1 MMRRMARAT
10 KSGIAATALA
20 ALLASCAATPSER
33 GAAPRTATP
42 IEHLIVVVGENLS
55 FDNLFATFRP
65 APGESVANLLSKGIV
80 NADGSPG
87 PNAALA
93 EQRQAAPRGRYE
105 VMPPV
110 ARSFAHL
117 PQPNTTGAHD
127 QPQFTGDER
136 FPEALPNAPFQI
148 TRYAKYESYVGD
160 PIHRFFQMW
169 QQFDGGRNDL
179 FVWTAMTSGETGK
192 RGDPSLGTN
201 QGGVAMGFYNMAAG
215 DAPYLRQLAERY
227 ALADNYHQP
236 IMGGTGA
243 NYFALATGDV
253 ATYER
258 DGKPARPPANQIE
271 NPEPRP
277 GTVNWY
283 TQSGYDSGSYVAC
296 ADARQPGVAAIRD
309 YLASLPYRV
318 FNDGNCAPDTY
329 YLVNNY
335 RPGYFADGTARPLG
349 PDKFVLPPQTMPTIG
364 EALAAK
370 GVSWRWYSGGRTVAG
385 GVDRKQYCEI
395 CDALTHSTAVMTGP
409 LKQNLRP
416 LAELDGDLA
425 AGRLPA
431 VAFIVP
437 PNAESGHPA
446 YSTVARYEGF
456 VRELVAK
463 IEARPG
469 IWAHT
474 AILITTDEGGG
485 YYDSGY
491 IQILDFFGDGPR
503 IAMIAVSPFA
513 KRGHVEHTYYDHVSI
528 LKFIER
534 NWHLPP
540 LSRRSRDILPN
551 PVMSKADPYM
561 PQNRPA
567 IGDLMEL
574 FEFPGG
580 HR

>member
-1 MMRRMARAT
+1 MPGAANPW
-10 KSGIAATALA
+10 GAATALA
-20 ALLASCAATPSER
+20 ALLLASCAAAPSER
-33 GAAPRTATP
+33 DAGERTATP

-65 APGESVANLLSKGIV
+65 APGQSVANLLSKGIV

-87 PNAALA
+87 PDVALA
-93 EQRQAAPRGRYE
+93 QQHEAAPRQRYE
-105 VMPPV
+105 VTPPI
-110 ARSFAHL
+110 AGKFGAL
-117 PQPNTTGAHD
+117 PQPNTTYAHD
-127 QPQFTGDER
+127 RPPYTADAR
-136 FPEALPNAPFQI
+136 FPRDLPNAPFQI
-148 TRYAKYESYVGD
+148 TRYADYAAYVGD

-169 QQFDGGRNDL
+169 QQVDGGRNDL
-179 FVWTAMTSGETGK
+179 FVWAAITSGESGK
-192 RGDPSLGTN
+192 RRDPSLGTN

-215 DAPYLRQLAERY
+215 DAPYLRQLAQRY

-253 ATYER
+253 ATYLR
-258 DGKPARPPANQIE
+258 DGEPAVPPPNQIE

-318 FNDGNCAPDTY
+318 FNGGNCAPDTY

-349 PDKFVLPPQTMPTIG
+349 PDKFVLPPQTAPTIA

-370 GVSWRWYSGGRTVAG
+370 GVSWRWYSGGRTSS

-395 CDALTHSTAVMTGP
+395 CDALVYSTAVMTGP
-409 LKQNLRP
+409 MKQSLVP

-425 AGRLPA
+425 AGTLPG
-431 VAFIVP
+431 VAFVVP
-437 PNAESGHPA
+437 PNGESGHPA
-446 YSTVARYEGF
+446 YSTVARYESF
-456 VRELVAK
+456 LRELVAK
-463 IEARPG
+463 VEARPN
-469 IWAHT
+469 IWAKT

-513 KRGHVEHTYYDHVSI
+513 KPGHVEHTYYDHVSI

-534 NWHLPP
+534 NCHLPP
-540 LSRRSRDILPN
+540 LSPRSRDNLPN

-561 PQNRPA
+561 PENRPA

-574 FEFPGG
+574 FQFTGAT
-580 HR
+580 R

>member
-1 MMRRMARAT
+1 MPTAT
-10 KSGIAATALA
+10 KSRVVAPALA
-20 ALLASCAATPSER
+20 ALLLASCATAVSE
-33 GAAPRTATP
+33 RTATP

-65 APGESVANLLSKGIV
+65 AAGQSVANLLSKGIV

-87 PNAALA
+87 PEVALA
-93 EQRQAAPRGRYE
+93 QQHEAAPRQRYE
-105 VMPPV
+105 VTPPI
-110 ARSFAHL
+110 AGKFAAL
-117 PQPNTTGAHD
+117 PQPNTTYARD
-127 QPQFTGDER
+127 RPPYTADAR
-136 FPEALPNAPFQI
+136 FPRDLPNAPFQI
-148 TRYAKYESYVGD
+148 TRYADYASYVGD

-169 QQFDGGRNDL
+169 QQVDGGRNDL
-179 FVWTAMTSGETGK
+179 FVWTGITSGESGK

-253 ATYER
+253 ATYLR
-258 DGKPARPPANQIE
+258 DGKPAVPPANQIE

-296 ADARQPGVAAIRD
+296 ADARQPGVKAIRD
-309 YLASLPYRV
+309 YLAALPYRV
-318 FNDGNCAPDTY
+318 FNGGNCAPDTY

-335 RPGYFADGTARPLG
+335 RPGYFADGAARPLG
-349 PDKFVLPPQTMPTIG
+349 PDKFVLPPQTAPTIA

-370 GVSWRWYSGGRTVAG
+370 GVSWRWYSGGRTAS
-385 GVDRKQYCEI
+385 GVDRKQYCAI
-395 CDALTHSTAVMTGP
+395 CDALVYSTAVMTGP
-409 LKQNLRP
+409 LKQSLVP

-425 AGRLPA
+425 AGTLPA
-431 VAFIVP
+431 VAFVVP
-437 PNAESGHPA
+437 PNGESGHPA
-446 YSTVARYEGF
+446 YSTVARYESF
-456 VRELVAK
+456 VRDLVAK
-463 IEARPG
+463 VEARPE
-469 IWAHT
+469 IWAKT

-513 KRGHVEHTYYDHVSI
+513 KHAHVEHTYYDHVSI

-540 LSRRSRDILPN
+540 LSPRSRDNLPN

-561 PQNRPA
+561 PENRPA

-574 FEFPGG
+574 FQFPQGI
-580 HR
+580 H

>member
-1 MMRRMARAT
+1 MPTAT
-10 KSGIAATALA
+10 NPGAVATALA
-20 ALLASCAATPSER
+20 ALLLASCAATPSEH
-33 GAAPRTATP
+33 GVTAARTATP
-42 IEHLIVVVGENLS
+42 IEHLVVVVGENLS

-65 APGESVANLLSKGIV
+65 ALGQSVANLLSKGIV
-80 NADGSPG
+80 LADGSPG
-87 PNAALA
+87 PDVALA
-93 EQRQAAPRGRYE
+93 MQRQAAPRQRYE
-105 VMPPV
+105 VTPPI
-110 ARSFAHL
+110 AGRFAVL
-117 PQPNTTGAHD
+117 PQPNTTYAHD
-127 QPQFTGDER
+127 LPPYSADAR
-136 FPEALPNAPFQI
+136 FPRELPNAPFQI
-148 TRYAKYESYVGD
+148 TRYADYAAYVGD
-160 PIHRFFQMW
+160 PVHRFFQMW

-179 FVWTAMTSGETGK
+179 FVWTGVTSGESAK
-192 RGDPSLGTN
+192 RGDPAAGTN

-253 ATYER
+253 APYLR
-258 DGKPARPPANQIE
+258 DGKPAAPPGNQIE
-271 NPEPRP
+271 NPEPLP
-277 GTVNWY
+277 GTPNWY

-296 ADARQPGVAAIRD
+296 ADARQPGVKAIRD

-318 FNDGNCAPDTY
+318 FNDGNCAPGTY

-335 RPGYFADGTARPLG
+335 RPGYFADGKARPLG
-349 PDKFVLPPQTMPTIG
+349 PDKFVLPPQTTPTIA
-364 EALAAK
+364 EALAAR
-370 GVSWRWYSGGRTVAG
+370 GVSWRWYSGGRTAG

-395 CDALTHSTAVMTGP
+395 CDALVNSTAVMTGP

-425 AGRLPA
+425 AGALPP

-437 PNAESGHPA
+437 PNADSGHPA
-446 YSTVARYEGF
+446 YSTVARYESF
-456 VRELVAK
+456 VRDLVAK
-463 IEARPG
+463 VEARPDV
-469 IWAHT
+469 WAKT

-513 KRGHVEHTYYDHVSI
+513 KPGHVEHTYYDHVSI

-534 NWHLPP
+534 NWHLRP
-540 LSRRSRDILPN
+540 LSPRSRDNLPN

-561 PQNRPA
+561 PENRPA

-574 FEFPGG
+574 FQFAGDD
-580 HR
+580 R

>member
-1 MMRRMARAT
+1 M
-10 KSGIAATALA
+10 ALA
-20 ALLASCAATPSER
+20 ALLLASCAAAPSER
-33 GAAPRTATP
+33 GAEERTATP
-42 IEHLIVVVGENLS
+42 IEHLVVVVGENLS

-65 APGESVANLLSKGIV
+65 APGQSVANLLSKGIV
-80 NADGSPG
+80 RADGGPG
-87 PNAALA
+87 PHAAQA
-93 EQRQAAPRGRYE
+93 EQHEAAPRQRYE
-105 VMPPV
+105 VTPPI
-110 ARSFAHL
+110 AGTFAAL
-117 PQPNTTGAHD
+117 PQPNTTYAHD
-127 QPQFTGDER
+127 RPPYAADAR
-136 FPEALPNAPFQI
+136 FPRDLPNAPFPI
-148 TRYAKYESYVGD
+148 TRYAAYAAYVGD
-160 PIHRFFQMW
+160 PVHRFFQMW

-179 FVWTAMTSGETGK
+179 FVWTDVTSGESGR

-215 DAPYLRQLAERY
+215 DAAYLRQLAERY

-253 ATYER
+253 ATYLR
-258 DGKPARPPANQIE
+258 DGKPAVPPANQIE

-296 ADARQPGVAAIRD
+296 ADAQQPGVAAIRD
-309 YLASLPYRV
+309 YLASLPYRA
-318 FNDGNCAPDTY
+318 FNDGNCAPGTY

-349 PDKFVLPPQTMPTIG
+349 PDKFVLPPQTVPTIA

-370 GVSWRWYSGGRTVAG
+370 GVSWRWYSGGRTAG

-395 CDALTHSTAVMTGP
+395 CDALVHSAAVMTGP

-437 PNAESGHPA
+437 PNGESGHPA
-446 YSTVARYEGF
+446 YSTVARYERF
-456 VRELVAK
+456 VRGLVAK
-463 IEARPG
+463 IEARPA

-513 KRGHVEHTYYDHVSI
+513 KPGHVEHTYYDHVSI

-540 LSRRSRDILPN
+540 LSPRSRDNLPN

-561 PQNRPA
+561 PENRPA

-574 FEFPGG
+574 FQFPDES
-580 HR
+580 HE